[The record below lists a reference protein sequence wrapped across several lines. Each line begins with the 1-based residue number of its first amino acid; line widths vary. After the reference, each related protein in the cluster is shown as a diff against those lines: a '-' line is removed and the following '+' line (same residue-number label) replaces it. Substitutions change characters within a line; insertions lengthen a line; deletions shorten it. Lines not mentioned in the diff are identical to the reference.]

1 MQRMNEEK
9 LPKKNWNVS
18 TWKKK
23 KKVNTTEF
31 LDAGNNNWNE
41 REGN

>member
-1 MQRMNEEK
+1 M
-9 LPKKNWNVS
+9 S

-23 KKVNTTEF
+23 KKKKKTSKFV
-31 LDAGNNNWNE
+31 DAGNNNWNE